1 MFAGCPIPAGRLVLK
16 FEGPIYDKDTCPD
29 FSEAIQVGMNAWMW
43 SSGGLDDL
51 VNHSCNPN
59 LGLFPVTHAAT
70 ASSTNAAASAA
81 GLPASE
87 ASSSSSVPATL
98 TAAALA
104 AAPAGSLYLA
114 SLRPIAAHEEL
125 TFDYSTS
132 MVGEPWGMDCAC
144 GEAACRGH
152 IGNFLD
158 LPPTAQTAYA
168 AAGALPLHVA
178 HAYLTQGAGSAAAS
192 AAADLKAGASAPDAA
207 AAVPTVAA
215 SGSEPFAAVESPVPT
230 AAVSASAAGPAGLPL
245 DAKSPLAPLFPLAA
259 YCA

>member
-1 MFAGCPIPAGRLVLK
+1 MSIQKSGLVRAHVPVQRQQAAHARLRFSCIQCRSAVL
-16 FEGPIYDKDTCPD
+16 T
-29 FSEAIQVGMNAWMW
+29 
-43 SSGGLDDL
+43 
-51 VNHSCNPN
+51 
-59 LGLFPVTHAAT
+59 
-70 ASSTNAAASAA
+70 
-81 GLPASE
+81 LPALSALTTQILRLWTVYTIPPPS
-87 ASSSSSVPATL
+87 ASYLCSS
-98 TAAALA
+98 
-104 AAPAGSLYLA
+104 
-114 SLRPIAAHEEL
+114 
-125 TFDYSTS
+125 YSDICSRS

-168 AAGALPLHVA
+168 AVGALPLHVA

-207 AAVPTVAA
+207 AAAPAVAA
-215 SGSEPFAAVESPVPT
+215 SGSEPFAAVESPAPT
-230 AAVSASAAGPAGLPL
+230 AAARAMAAGPAGLPL